1 MECRFCKKIFASAGN
16 LKKHQE
22 KTKKCLSLQ
31 NKKAE
36 TIYTCDYCKKEFT
49 RQDIYERHLVKHIN
63 NPVEQ
68 ENNRLKTEIE
78 QLKNE
83 CERLRTENESKEI
96 ENLKKIDKLERFINE
111 QKAEMKEKEKTI
123 ERLATK
129 AISRK
134 SVTNNYNNTYINV
147 DNLTPVS
154 TRLIG
159 EHTPKNFTFDVICPV
174 YSGGEIVL
182 SGGACIAKWILENP
196 LKNNI
201 WCSDVQRQI
210 MKYRSE
216 NIIVS
221 DVKGRKL
228 WACIIN
234 LWGLFL
240 EDYLITTIMK
250 LNRRPGLTEDEENF
264 IRKLNNIKGDL
275 SLFTKHNTKTNTEK
289 EFIKYLS
296 ENAHTKESLMRFFA
310 EQEKLVQ
317 SGNMIVKDIMHV
329 EDNEEEKEYEED
341 EREYDEEDED
351 EREYDE
357 EDEDE

>member
-1 MECRFCKKIFASAGN
+1 MECKFCQKTFSSPGN

-36 TIYTCDYCKKEFT
+36 KIYECEYCKKEFT
-49 RQDIYERHLVKHIN
+49 VKVVYQQHVSRHIN
-63 NPVEQ
+63 NPTDQ
-68 ENNRLKTEIE
+68 EN
-78 QLKNE
+78 
-83 CERLRTENESKEI
+83 ERLRQENERLTQEIGRITQENEREVERLKQEI
-96 ENLKKIDKLERFINE
+96 EKQQRQLD
-111 QKAEMKEKEKTI
+111 EKDKTI

-357 EDEDE
+357 EDEEE